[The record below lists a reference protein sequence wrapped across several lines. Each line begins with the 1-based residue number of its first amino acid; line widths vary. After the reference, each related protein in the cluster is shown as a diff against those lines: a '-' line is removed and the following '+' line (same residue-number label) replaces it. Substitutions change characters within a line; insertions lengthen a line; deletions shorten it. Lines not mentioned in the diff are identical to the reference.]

1 MKYAITIIILLFLFC
16 PHVSRAQETPEKD
29 EIFQARIIAVIAEEE
44 KTTEDG
50 NKFVQQHLR
59 LTGLEGRY
67 DGKEFEFNGIGDID
81 VLSKHVFASG
91 DKVTVAASYG
101 EEGEVNFYIVDYVR
115 SDSLWLA
122 AALFLAALLAIGRF
136 KGLRSLIALTVTFLI
151 ILKYMIPQILSGTN
165 PLLVTAVGSVL
176 ILFSIIYIT
185 EGFCSRANIS
195 VLSIFL
201 SLILT
206 VVLANIF
213 VGLTKLTGV
222 TGEDV
227 LFLSDIAGT
236 SLNLRGLLL
245 AGIIIGTLGVL
256 DDIVIS
262 QVATVEQIAGANRN
276 FTKKELF
283 GKAYDVGTSHIASMT
298 NTLFLAYA
306 GASLPLLVLFVS
318 GASAFTG
325 WTQAINTELI
335 ATEIVRTL
343 AGSIGLILAVPIS
356 TYAAVLWYG
365 SREQSRS

>member
-1 MKYAITIIILLFLFC
+1 MKNAIAIITLLFLFC
-16 PHVSRAQETPEKD
+16 PYVSRAQETPEKD

-44 KTTEDG
+44 KTADDG
-50 NKFVQQHLR
+50 SKFIQQHLK
-59 LTGLEGRY
+59 LIGLEGRY
-67 DGKEFEFNGIGDID
+67 DDKEFEFNGIGDID
-81 VLSKHVFASG
+81 VLSKHVFAPG

-101 EEGEVNFYIVDYVR
+101 EGSEVNFYIVDFVR
-115 SDSLWLA
+115 SESLWLL

-136 KGLRSLIALTVTFLI
+136 KGFRSLIALTITFLI
-151 ILKYMIPQILSGTN
+151 ILKYMIPQILSGTD
-165 PLLVTAVGSVL
+165 PLWVTAIGSVL

-195 VLSIFL
+195 ILSIFL

-222 TGEDV
+222 TSEDV
-227 LFLSDIAGT
+227 LFLSDIGGA
-236 SLNLRGLLL
+236 SLNLQGLLL

-262 QVATVEQIAGANRN
+262 QVATVEQIIRANPGL
-276 FTKKELF
+276 TKKELF

-306 GASLPLLVLFVS
+306 GASLPLLVLFAS

-325 WTQAINTELI
+325 WAQAVNTELI

-343 AGSIGLILAVPIS
+343 AGSIGLVLAVPIS
-356 TYAAVLWYG
+356 TYIAVLWHKRTG
-365 SREQSRS
+365 MR